1 MIRDPEILNAL
12 LDSVGRFVRERLVP
26 AENTV
31 AETDEIPADIV
42 QEMRDLGLFGMTV
55 PEEFGGLGLT
65 MEEEVRV
72 LFELCKTSP
81 AFRSVIGTTVGIGS
95 QGILMDGTEAQK
107 AEYLP
112 SRTAVV
118 RSEAASDPASG

>member
-72 LFELCKTSP
+72 LFDVNYR
-81 AFRSVIGTTVGIGS
+81 F
-95 QGILMDGTEAQK
+95 
-107 AEYLP
+107 
-112 SRTAVV
+112 
-118 RSEAASDPASG
+118 